1 MKKNTSRQTRGM
13 RALCLFLCILLAGGS
28 IVSVLLYMLGV
39 Y

>member
-1 MKKNTSRQTRGM
+1 MKKKTSRQSRAA

-28 IVSVLLYMLGV
+28 IVSLLLYMLGV